1 MLRAGCGSPSES
13 PNRNVWFVTLRGN
26 AHTRPTPRAGLSE
39 IEPGPEPLRV
49 HREED
54 KPADYGGRR
63 EAMAAAVRQGAS
75 TPGFQLRRMMRAS
88 PAA

>member
-26 AHTRPTPRAGLSE
+26 AHTRPAPRAGLSE

-49 HREED
+49 RCEGG

-63 EAMAAAVRQGAS
+63 GRWQRRCGRAPLPPAS
-75 TPGFQLRRMMRAS
+75 S
-88 PAA
+88 SDE